1 MKVIVPCNNKGGV
14 GKTCVTSILAEY
26 FSKILKKKTLVID
39 LDPQCNISQRLM
51 QMEINPNNPD
61 GHRPS
66 IHPDFKETDAVM
78 VIDIETGKETVWDG
92 RSSIADIFLRP
103 KFGVLPYPTM
113 NENLDIM
120 PAYASELLLVEQ
132 CKKDDVMEK
141 IYNRFNEFLSGSDVQ
156 EEYDYVVVDTAP
168 SKGSLTRSAMRAAT
182 HIIIPTQ
189 MEDKPLRGVFGMMQ
203 LWMQERK
210 NRDESNPLNLLGIL
224 PNMFD
229 ARTVLHT
236 SMYEDLK
243 SNPVIAEHL
252 MPCKLSRRIT
262 IAENDTENAMPKSIF
277 DLPNTNRSKQEC
289 VEMCEY
295 VINKINQLETQYRR
309 ELAHV

>member
-26 FSKILKKKTLVID
+26 FSKVLKKKTLVID

-51 QMEINPNNPD
+51 QMEIDPSNPD

-66 IHPDFKETDAVM
+66 IHPDYKETD
-78 VIDIETGKETVWDG
+78 EGWNG

-103 KFGVLPYPTM
+103 EEGVIPYPTM

-120 PAYASELLLVEQ
+120 PAHASDLLLVEQ
-132 CKKDDVMEK
+132 CRKNEVLEK
-141 IYNRFNEFLSGSDVQ
+141 IYDRFKAFLSMPDVH
-156 EEYDYVVVDTAP
+156 EGYEFVVVDTAP
-168 SKGSLTRSAMRAAT
+168 SKGPLTRSAMRAAS

-189 MEDKPLRGVFGMMQ
+189 MEDKPIRGVFGMMQ
-203 LWMQERK
+203 LWMLEKK
-210 NRDESNPLNLLGIL
+210 NRDDHNPLNLIGIL

-229 ARTVLHT
+229 SRTALHT

-243 SNPVIAEHL
+243 NNPAIAEHL

-262 IAENDTENAMPKSIF
+262 FAENDTENAMPKSIF
-277 DLPNTNRSKQEC
+277 DLPGLSKAKQEC
-289 VEMCEY
+289 IEMCEY
-295 VINKINQLETQYRR
+295 VINKINQMETQLRK
-309 ELAHV
+309 ELEYV